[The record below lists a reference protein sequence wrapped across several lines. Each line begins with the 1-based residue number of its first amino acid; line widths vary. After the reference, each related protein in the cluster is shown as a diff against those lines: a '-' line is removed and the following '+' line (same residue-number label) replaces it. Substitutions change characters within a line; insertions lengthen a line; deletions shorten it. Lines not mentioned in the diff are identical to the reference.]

1 MPKNRFPVTP
11 AIRVLKV
18 SRISYTLHSYKYEE
32 KGGTKLAA
40 DELNVDEHQV
50 IKTLVMENERREPVV
65 VLMHGDKQVSTKAF
79 ARALKVKTIR
89 PCEPE
94 VAHRHTGYF
103 VGGISSL
110 GPKKQLKMY
119 YETSIMDLPYVYIN
133 AGRKGLLARI
143 SPEEL
148 VKMIEAIPVSVAI

>member
-1 MPKNRFPVTP
+1 MTP
-11 AIRVLKV
+11 AVRVLKKNRV
-18 SRISYTLHSYKYEE
+18 HFSLHSYKYEE

-65 VLMHGDKQVSTKAF
+65 VLMHGDKQVSTKAL

-103 VGGISSL
+103 VGGISPL
-110 GPKKQLKMY
+110 GPRKQLKMY
-119 YETSIMDLPYVYIN
+119 YETSIVDIPYIYIN
-133 AGRKGLLARI
+133 AGRKGLLARV

-148 VKMIEAIPVSVAI
+148 VKTIEAIPVNVAI

>member
-11 AIRVLKV
+11 AIRALKD
-18 SRISYTLHSYKYEE
+18 SGINYTLHLYKYEE
-32 KGGTKLAA
+32 KGGTKFAA

-50 IKTLVMENERREPVV
+50 IKTLVMENGRREPVV
-65 VLMHGDKQVSTKAF
+65 VLMHGDKQVSTKAL
-79 ARALKVKTIR
+79 ARVLKVKTIR

-103 VGGISSL
+103 VGGISPL

-148 VKMIEAIPVSVAI
+148 VKMIGAIPVNVAI

>member
-11 AIRVLKV
+11 AIRVLKD
-18 SRISYTLHSYKYEE
+18 SGISYTLHSYKYEE

-50 IKTLVMENERREPVV
+50 IKTLVMENERREPAV

-103 VGGISSL
+103 VGGISPL

-119 YETSIMDLPYVYIN
+119 YEASIVDIPYIYIN
-133 AGRKGLLARI
+133 AGRKGLLVRI
-143 SPEEL
+143 SQKDL
-148 VKMIEAIPVSVAI
+148 IKMIEAIPVTVAI

>member
-11 AIRVLKV
+11 AIRALKD
-18 SRISYTLHSYKYEE
+18 SGINYTLHLYKYEE
-32 KGGTKLAA
+32 KGGTKFAA
-40 DELNVDEHQV
+40 DELNVDEHEV
-50 IKTLVMENERREPVV
+50 IKTLIMENERREPLV
-65 VLMHGDKQVSTKAF
+65 VLMHGDKQVSTKAL

-94 VAHRHTGYF
+94 MAHRHTGYF
-103 VGGISSL
+103 VGGISPL
-110 GPKKQLKMY
+110 GPRKQLKMY
-119 YETSIMDLPYVYIN
+119 YERSIVDLSYIYIN

-148 VKMIEAIPVSVAI
+148 VRMIEAIPVNVAI

>member
-11 AIRVLKV
+11 AIRVLKDNG
-18 SRISYTLHSYKYEE
+18 ISYTLHSYKYEE
-32 KGGTKLAA
+32 KGGTKSAA

-89 PCEPE
+89 PCKPE

-103 VGGISSL
+103 VGGISPL
-110 GPKKQLKMY
+110 GQKKQLKMY
-119 YETSIMDLPYVYIN
+119 YETSIVDIPYIYIN
-133 AGRKGLLARI
+133 AGRKGLLARM

-148 VKMIEAIPVSVAI
+148 VKMIEAIPVNVAI

>member
-11 AIRVLKV
+11 AIRVLKD
-18 SRISYTLHSYKYEE
+18 SGISYTLHSYKYEE
-32 KGGTKLAA
+32 KGGTKLAD

-50 IKTLVMENERREPVV
+50 IKTLVMENERREPAV

-103 VGGISSL
+103 VGGISPL

-119 YETSIMDLPYVYIN
+119 YEASIVDIPYIYIN
-133 AGRKGLLARI
+133 AGRKGLLVRI
-143 SPEEL
+143 SQKDL
-148 VKMIEAIPVSVAI
+148 IKMIEAIPVHVAI

>member
-1 MPKNRFPVTP
+1 MPKDRFPVTP
-11 AIRVLKV
+11 AIRVLKI
-18 SRISYTLHSYKYEE
+18 SRINYSLHSYKYEE

-50 IKTLVMENERREPVV
+50 IKTLVMENERGEPVV
-65 VLMHGDKQVSTKAF
+65 VLMHGDKQVSVKAL

-103 VGGISSL
+103 VGGISPL
-110 GPKKQLKMY
+110 GPKKQLKTY
-119 YETSIMDLPYVYIN
+119 YETSIVDLSYIYIN

-148 VKMIEAIPVSVAI
+148 IKMIGAIPVNVAI

>member
-1 MPKNRFPVTP
+1 MPKNRLPVTP
-11 AIRVLKV
+11 AVRVLKD
-18 SRISYTLHSYKYEE
+18 SGISYTLHSYKYEE

-40 DELNVDEHQV
+40 DELNVDEHRV

-65 VLMHGDKQVSTKAF
+65 VLMHGDNQVSTKAL
-79 ARALKVKTIR
+79 ARALKFKTIR
-89 PCEPE
+89 PCEPK

-103 VGGISSL
+103 VGGISPL
-110 GPKKQLKMY
+110 GPRKQLKTY
-119 YETSIMDLPYVYIN
+119 YETSIVDLSYIYIN

-148 VKMIEAIPVSVAI
+148 VKTIEAIPVNVAI

>member
-11 AIRVLKV
+11 AIRVLKD
-18 SRISYTLHSYKYEE
+18 SGISYTLHSYKYEE
-32 KGGTKLAA
+32 KGGTKLAT

-50 IKTLVMENERREPVV
+50 IKTLVMENERREPAV

-103 VGGISSL
+103 VGGISPL
-110 GPKKQLKMY
+110 GSKKQLKTGRR
-119 YETSIMDLPYVYIN
+119 TSSLFIKPIPLQ
-133 AGRKGLLARI
+133 
-143 SPEEL
+143 
-148 VKMIEAIPVSVAI
+148 MIRLFHNQ

>member
-1 MPKNRFPVTP
+1 MTP
-11 AIRVLKV
+11 AVRVLKKNRV
-18 SRISYTLHSYKYEE
+18 HFSLHSYKYEE

-65 VLMHGDKQVSTKAF
+65 VLMHGDKQVSTKAL

-103 VGGISSL
+103 VGGSSPL
-110 GPKKQLKMY
+110 GPRKQLKMY
-119 YETSIMDLPYVYIN
+119 YETSIVDIPYIYIN
-133 AGRKGLLARI
+133 AGRKGLLARV

-148 VKMIEAIPVSVAI
+148 VKTIEAIPVNVAI

>member
-11 AIRVLKV
+11 AIRVLKD
-18 SRISYTLHSYKYEE
+18 SEISYTLYSYKCEE

-50 IKTLVMENERREPVV
+50 IKTLVMENERREPAV

-103 VGGISSL
+103 VGGISPL

-119 YETSIMDLPYVYIN
+119 YEASIVDIPYIYIN

-143 SPEEL
+143 SPKDL
-148 VKMIEAIPVSVAI
+148 IKMIEAIPVNVAI

>member
-11 AIRVLKV
+11 AIRVLKD
-18 SRISYTLHSYKYEE
+18 SGISYTLHSYKYEE

-50 IKTLVMENERREPVV
+50 IKTLVMENERREPAV
-65 VLMHGDKQVSTKAF
+65 VLMHGDKQISTQAF

-103 VGGISSL
+103 VGGISPL

-119 YETSIMDLPYVYIN
+119 YEASIVDIPYIYIN

-143 SPEEL
+143 SPKGL
-148 VKMIEAIPVSVAI
+148 IKMIEAIPVTVAI

>member
-103 VGGISSL
+103 VGGISPL

-148 VKMIEAIPVSVAI
+148 VKMIEAIPVNVAI

>member
-1 MPKNRFPVTP
+1 MPKNSFPVTP
-11 AIRVLKV
+11 AIRLLKNNKV
-18 SRISYTLHSYKYEE
+18 HFSLHPYKYEE

-79 ARALKVKTIR
+79 ARVLKVKTIR

-103 VGGISSL
+103 VGGISPL
-110 GPKKQLKMY
+110 GSKKQLKMY
-119 YETSIMDLPYVYIN
+119 YETSIVDLSYIYIN
-133 AGRKGLLARI
+133 AGKKGVLARV
-143 SPEEL
+143 SPKDL
-148 VKMIEAIPVSVAI
+148 IKMIEAIPVNIAI

>member
-11 AIRVLKV
+11 AIRVLKD
-18 SRISYTLHSYKYEE
+18 SGISYTLHSYKYEE
-32 KGGTKLAA
+32 KGGTKSAA

-50 IKTLVMENERREPVV
+50 IKTLVMQNERREPVV

-89 PCEPE
+89 PCKPE

-103 VGGISSL
+103 VGGISPL
-110 GPKKQLKMY
+110 GPKKQLKTY
-119 YETSIMDLPYVYIN
+119 YETSIVDLSYIYIN

-148 VKMIEAIPVSVAI
+148 VKMIEAIPVNVAI